1 MIWVIAFIPPA
12 VSAAARVYEAMSD
25 DPKKKK
31 MARKV
36 RNIADI
42 ASVAASIAV
51 PEAKAP
57 KAAKYAMDI
66 AKAVS
71 RA

>member
-12 VSAAARVYEAMSD
+12 VSVAARVYEAMSD

-51 PEAKAP
+51 PVARAP

>member
-1 MIWVIAFIPPA
+1 MIWVIPFIPPA
-12 VSAAARVYEAMSD
+12 VSIAARVYEVMSD

-31 MARKV
+31 IARKV

-42 ASVAASIAV
+42 ASVAVSIAAPV
-51 PEAKAP
+51 ARAP
-57 KAAKYAMDI
+57 KAAKYAVDI